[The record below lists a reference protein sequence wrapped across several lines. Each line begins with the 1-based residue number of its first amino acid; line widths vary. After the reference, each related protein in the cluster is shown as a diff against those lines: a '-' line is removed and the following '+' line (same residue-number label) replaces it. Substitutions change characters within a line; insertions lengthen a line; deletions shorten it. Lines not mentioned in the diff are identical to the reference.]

1 MKSIQSLLQWLIDNW
16 ASIVTCLILLYG
28 IYSKATKEYYVWK
41 AASEEE
47 KEKKI
52 REAEEK
58 AIKAARD
65 ALKESVLALV
75 SKAEV
80 DWENLGS
87 KLGPIKR
94 AQVIGEIYKQY
105 PILEKVTDQA
115 ELLEYIDNLIKE
127 ALEVVR
133 EKVRNVSTSA

>member
-28 IYSKATKEYYVWK
+28 IYSKATKEYYAWK

-58 AIKAARD
+58 AIIAARA
-65 ALKESVLALV
+65 ALKEFVLALV
-75 SKAEV
+75 SKAEI
-80 DWENLGS
+80 DWNDLGS

-94 AQVIGEIYKQY
+94 AQVISEIYKQY
-105 PILEKVTDQA
+105 PIFEKVSNQK
-115 ELLEYIDNLIKE
+115 ELLNYIDNLIDN

-133 EKVRNVSTSA
+133 EKVRNVSESV